1 MVAAAFTCS
10 TVMVPSARSESRSA
24 ILAAVSSLIFG
35 SSLKMPPGD
44 LPVTMAQVAKVIRS
58 AASRGGTSVPRAST
72 TACWLRALPATAA
85 GDWAFPATAADDW
98 AEGPAGSD
106 GGGGGGSGAGG
117 GGAGGGGA
125 GGGGASDWSSGCLAA
140 SLAASSG
147 GSSPDAIAACSAAI
161 CSGVSV
167 FWCSCN
173 SDTVSRFSIAY
184 SMSFSTA

>member
-1 MVAAAFTCS
+1 M
-10 TVMVPSARSESRSA
+10 
-24 ILAAVSSLIFG
+24 
-35 SSLKMPPGD
+35 
-44 LPVTMAQVAKVIRS
+44 TMAQVAKVMRS

-72 TACWLRALPATAA
+72 TACWLSALPATAA
-85 GDWAFPATAADDW
+85 GDWADGPATAF
-98 AEGPAGSD
+98 GPAGSD
-106 GGGGGGSGAGG
+106 GGG
-117 GGAGGGGA
+117 

-173 SDTVSRFSIAY
+173 SDTVSRFAIAY